1 MKIKHNKSPDKEFA
15 KLMRTLMGNR
25 NIRLV
30 DISKATNNAVST
42 VSTWRRGRYPRS
54 ADTIRKLAEI
64 FSVSPEYLLYG
75 KCDGNEIIF
84 SNETQTDFYK
94 TSNPTEEN
102 IRRHLEAVIED
113 CEGDKIILTE
123 ILDRLYRE
131 FPLRKQ
137 QAAEKSLH

>member
-1 MKIKHNKSPDKEFA
+1 
-15 KLMRTLMGNR
+15 MGNR

-113 CEGDKIILTE
+113 CEGDKIILTSFGAGFIWGSVYLKWGYDPKDVQE
-123 ILDRLYRE
+123 IADMPADNE
-131 FPLRKQ
+131 DN
-137 QAAEKSLH
+137 EETV